1 VARRLENT
9 VIIVTGAS
17 RGLGRYCA
25 IEYGREGATV
35 IVAARTEEQTDE
47 RLPGTIHETAAEV
60 TAAGGHGVPIA
71 ANMADPESIQHLADS
86 VFDQFGRIDVLMN
99 NAGILPPGGISTVP
113 PKHWDLEMRI
123 NLNGPFHLTRAVLPT
138 MQSQGSGSIIN
149 ISSVAADTLMGHYGV
164 SKKAIEAMTIAF
176 SKELAPAGIAVNALK
191 PVGAIETPGMHMG
204 TRDPS
209 IFDELPPADRYV
221 EAAVI
226 MALLTPETGTGLCL
240 NDAEVIE
247 RFGDESLKERLLALP
262 MR

>member
-1 VARRLENT
+1 MARRLEDK

-35 IVAARTEEQTDE
+35 IVAARTEQQTDE

-60 TAAGGHGVPIA
+60 TAVGGHGVPIA
-71 ANMADPESIQHLADS
+71 VNMADPESIQHLADS

-99 NAGILPPGGISTVP
+99 NAGILPPGGITTVP
-113 PKHWDLEMRI
+113 TKHWDLEMRI
-123 NLNGPFHLTRAVLPT
+123 NLNGPFHLSRAVLPT

-149 ISSVAADTLMGHYGV
+149 ISSVAAESLMGHYGV
-164 SKKAIEAMTIAF
+164 SKKAVEAMTVAF
-176 SKELAPAGIAVNALK
+176 AKEVSTSGIAVNALK
-191 PVGAIETPGMHMG
+191 PVGAIDTPGMRMG
-204 TRDPS
+204 ARDPS
-209 IFDELPPADRYV
+209 LFDELPPADRYV

-226 MALLTPETGTGLCL
+226 LALLTPETGTGLCL

-247 RFGDESLKERLLALP
+247 RFADEASKKRLLALP